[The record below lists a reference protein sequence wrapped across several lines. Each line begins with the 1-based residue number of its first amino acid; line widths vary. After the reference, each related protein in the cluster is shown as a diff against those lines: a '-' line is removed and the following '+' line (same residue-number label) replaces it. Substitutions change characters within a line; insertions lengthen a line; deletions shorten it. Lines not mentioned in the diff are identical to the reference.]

1 MMRISPRMPKDEW
14 YFWQLRGGYIISFM
28 ISRFSGL
35 WRSPIFYLFN
45 RMNGPKVWLQ
55 FVWWL
60 IFILFEWFEARTLCF
75 AGPPLINGR
84 ILFRFAYCNLFRVC
98 VSYERDGPRVGGRGK
113 GQWFHLTGAGV
124 RSFLAATVCDLW
136 PFKMQLNLIEA
147 RSKKRVTQ
155 LLDFFTLSVRH
166 FPNAPAYTP
175 RCPFN

>member
-1 MMRISPRMPKDEW
+1 MNDIFDSCEGAI
-14 YFWQLRGGYIISFM
+14 FVGLISFM

-35 WRSPIFYLFN
+35 WRVPIFYLFN
-45 RMNGPKVWLQ
+45 RMNGPKLWLQ

-60 IFILFEWFEARTLCF
+60 IFILFEWFEVRTLFF

-98 VSYERDGPRVGGRGK
+98 ARGWMTEK
-113 GQWFHLTGAGV
+113 GQWFHLTGARV

-147 RSKKRVTQ
+147 RTKKRVTQ

-166 FPNAPAYTP
+166 SPQKAYTP